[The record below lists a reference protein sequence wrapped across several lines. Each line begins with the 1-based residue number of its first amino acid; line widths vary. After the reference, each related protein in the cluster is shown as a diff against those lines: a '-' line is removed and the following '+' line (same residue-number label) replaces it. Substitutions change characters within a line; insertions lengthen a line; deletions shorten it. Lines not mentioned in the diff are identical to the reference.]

1 MASCVGRKLGVGQDQ
16 IVPPVGGILGD
27 VREAGEESGNVELQL
42 RYLRARIPKS
52 RCDLLLGRAFLAGQA
67 RDAHQRGQRRDAF
80 LAARGRQRQ
89 GMVAGRAAR
98 RDRGICG
105 SFHAREYSA

>member
-67 RDAHQRGQRRDAF
+67 RDAHQRSQR
-80 LAARGRQRQ
+80 
-89 GMVAGRAAR
+89 GMVAGRAAW